1 MKSFWLA
8 TTGLVVAA
16 ALSGVAEAAPITGSD
31 SVIVAGVT
39 TSPAVDLLTTVSS
52 GGTVTLSSNFWGS
65 GGTGDFSG
73 LAAFAN
79 PIADTNLSFAPGGL
93 GAFSFT
99 SALGNFVGSS
109 SITVGPNTF
118 TSQVLGTTGSAGSG
132 AETVSL
138 YLVGTFT
145 PSGALPGTDPDN
157 MSISLTLNENGIGTT
172 PNQPLGSFGASFTV
186 AAPASA
192 PPPPPPPP
200 PTNVPEPM
208 SVMML
213 GAGLFGL
220 GAVRR
225 RRS

>member
-31 SVIVAGVT
+31 SVVVGAVT
-39 TSPAVDLLTTVSS
+39 TSPAADLLTTLSS
-52 GGTVTLSSNFWGS
+52 GGIVTLSTNFWGS
-65 GGTGDFSG
+65 GGTGNFSG
-73 LAAFAN
+73 LAPFAN
-79 PIADTNLSFAPGGL
+79 SIADTNLSFGPGGL

-99 SALGNFVGSS
+99 SALGNFAGSS
-109 SITVGPNTF
+109 SITVGTNTF

-132 AETVSL
+132 AETISL
-138 YLVGTFT
+138 YLVGQFT

-157 MSISLTLNENGIGTT
+157 MSISFTLNETGITDT
-172 PNQPLGSFGASFTV
+172 SLGSIGASFTV
-186 AAPASA
+186 AAPAAA

-200 PTNVPEPM
+200 PPSNVPEPM